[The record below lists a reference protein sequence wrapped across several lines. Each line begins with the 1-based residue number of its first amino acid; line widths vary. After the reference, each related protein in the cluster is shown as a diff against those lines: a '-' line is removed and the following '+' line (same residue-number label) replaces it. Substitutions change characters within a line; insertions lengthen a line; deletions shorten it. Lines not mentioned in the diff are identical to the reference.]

1 MNRRFEELIHYS
13 DKRFEDMNKRFDDMN
28 KRFED
33 MNKKFNLL
41 TWLIGVGFTVVT
53 VLITVFRFIH

>member
-13 DKRFEDMNKRFDDMN
+13 DKRFDDMN

-41 TWLIGVGFTVVT
+41 TWLIGIGFTVVT